1 MITEDYHS
9 MAINPVELQDLMAI
23 ADVGISDI
31 ALDEYPNLLIFPDSF
46 ESYDR
51 DFGKKKICE
60 IIDDGKVLRTNSIV
74 GFVGRNNT
82 HLSIHS
88 RFANNSEY
96 DYFLHY
102 MLQKVASI
110 NLFSLQ
116 HTMDEDSVFD
126 FLIYLF
132 PVYLKKAINQGIY
145 KKYVT
150 HQYNDANLRGVIDV
164 NRHIRYNEPF
174 NGKVAYTTREYS
186 YDNEVTQLIRHTIE
200 FIRNN
205 KGRGDILN
213 TDTETHEAV
222 TQIISATPTYVSN
235 NVQIIINKNLR
246 HIAHPYYNEYT
257 PLQRLC
263 LQILRHEELK
273 YGQEENEI
281 YGVIID
287 AAWLWEEYLAIVL
300 EGKFNHYLIDDE
312 KKFYL
317 FKPQKQQIIPD
328 YLSLNKKIVA
338 DAKYMDLKNK
348 TTFDEEKATAVYYKT
363 IAYMYRFCSKEGY
376 LLYPHRDEN
385 VVPEPLEIQS
395 EQEGVNGGTI
405 TKLGLRIPS
414 KCEDFEDFTSR
425 MIINETKFTDSIQLI
440 L

>member
-9 MAINPVELQDLMAI
+9 IAINPVELQDLMAI

-46 ESYDR
+46 ENYDR

-200 FIRNN
+200 FIRKY
-205 KGRGDILN
+205 KGGGILN
-213 TDTETHEAV
+213 IDSDTIQAV
-222 TQIISATPTYVSN
+222 SQIVSATPSFVSN
-235 NVQIIINKNLR
+235 EIHVIINKNLCP
-246 HIAHPYYNEYT
+246 IAHPYYSEYT
-257 PLQRLC
+257 PLHRLC
-263 LQILRHEELK
+263 LQILRHDELK

-281 YGVIID
+281 YGVLID

-300 EGKFNHYLIDDE
+300 ENTFNHYLIDDE

-317 FKPQKQQIIPD
+317 FKPRKQQIIPD
-328 YLSLNKKIVA
+328 FLSLDKKIVA

-376 LLYPHRDEN
+376 LLYPHRDED
-385 VVPEPLEIQS
+385 VEPELLEIQS

-414 KCEDFEDFTSR
+414 KCEDFEDFTSKMR
-425 MIINETKFTDSIQLI
+425 INETEFTDSIPLI